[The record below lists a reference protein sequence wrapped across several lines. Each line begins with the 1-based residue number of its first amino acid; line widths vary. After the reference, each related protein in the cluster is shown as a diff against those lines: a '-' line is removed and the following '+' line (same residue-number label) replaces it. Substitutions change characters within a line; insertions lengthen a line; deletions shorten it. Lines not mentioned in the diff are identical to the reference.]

1 MRRARAGSPGAREG
15 DGAPTDLIQTVAAD
29 QSMPMLL
36 LPGADA
42 GDAEIPKIPG
52 EFHFSPE
59 GNRQAATLI
68 DVWLTRNGLLAGK

>member
-1 MRRARAGSPGAREG
+1 
-15 DGAPTDLIQTVAAD
+15 
-29 QSMPMLL
+29 MPMLL